1 MNKRTIRI
9 IIVMMSIALAGIIS
23 IQIYWIRNDFLIKEQ
38 QFEQSVLQ
46 GLNTVVDKLET
57 KEAMSVLHQN
67 LFSINPDSISE
78 MMLANADNTDTASFL
93 DTTII
98 TPGLPYAASDR
109 LSRDLDN
116 ANVNIDFQRPG
127 SQQSFLRVQRK
138 NIVRSDS
145 NSKQTISSS
154 QITRIFGD
162 SAEVVIRQ
170 NEEKVKARLS
180 KLNEVMQKMAIEF
193 AGNDEDVRK
202 RLRDARLDSLLKS
215 EFNNKGIHLPFNY
228 GIYNKPSNTFLL
240 SNLQQP
246 GASLLQSNYRTV
258 LFPNDLIARPDYL
271 IVEFSGTFAY
281 LINSIWIMLL
291 SSAIMTFIVVFGFA
305 YTISVMLRQK
315 KISDIKSDFINN
327 MTHEFKTPL
336 ATISL
341 AVDSLNNPKVT
352 GDLEKTAYFTKI
364 IKEENKRMNN
374 QVERVLQMAQI
385 DKGELKMKWEQVD
398 LHELI
403 RHAIEQIKLQV
414 ENRNGKITADLQ
426 ASDSFLTGDPVHLSN
441 LIFNLLDN
449 ANKYSENAPEITIST
464 HSGNEGILMKV
475 TDKGVGM
482 TKEAQK
488 KIFDKFYR
496 VPTGNIHT
504 IKGFGLGLSYVQAI
518 INEHHGDI
526 QVDSD
531 IGKGST
537 FECFMPHQQ
546 PINS

>member
-109 LSRDLDN
+109 LSSDLDN

-202 RLRDARLDSLLKS
+202 RLRDARLDSLLKG
-215 EFNNKGIHLPFNY
+215 EFDNKGIHLPFNY

-240 SNLQQP
+240 SNLQKP
-246 GASLLQSNYRTV
+246 GASLLQSTYRTV